1 MKDKNS
7 SDEAAIKAFS
17 DEEKNEIENSGRR
30 IAELAAPLIAASSAR
45 EKNSPPYF
53 HRGRFIMILSKIAN
67 LVLLDSQVT
76 IKVEKIDFDN

>member
-17 DEEKNEIENSGRR
+17 DEEKNAIENSGRR
-30 IAELAAPLIAASSAR
+30 IAELAEPLIAASSVQG
-45 EKNSPPYF
+45 KNSTPYF
-53 HRGRFIMILSKIAN
+53 HRGRFLMILSKIAN
-67 LVLLDSQVT
+67 LVLFDSQVT